1 MWDPCHPFL
10 GEGPRVPRGPNRGD
24 GGGDRGDGV
33 PFRGGGVTAETPL
46 LRTYDIS
53 GCNGDRGLYMCM
65 YSARL

>member
-1 MWDPCHPFL
+1 MWEPCHPFL

-46 LRTYDIS
+46 FGTYV
-53 GCNGDRGLYMCM
+53 LY
-65 YSARL
+65 